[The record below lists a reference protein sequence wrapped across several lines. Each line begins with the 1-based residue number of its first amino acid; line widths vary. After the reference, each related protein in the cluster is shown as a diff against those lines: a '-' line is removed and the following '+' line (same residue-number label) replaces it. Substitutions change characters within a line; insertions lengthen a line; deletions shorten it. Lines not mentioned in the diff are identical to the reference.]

1 MGLIRRIFV
10 VVITMSI
17 ATIPAAAEAL
27 VSPSPAEVTM
37 VDQADMPCCTCCDTQ
52 SDLKATACVLKCVA
66 LASAVLPAMTIAPWH
81 IADGSP
87 RTLVDDTL
95 HGLTRAPPTPP
106 PPA

>member
-17 ATIPAAAEAL
+17 ATIPAAAEAVVL
-27 VSPSPAEVTM
+27 PSPAQVTIANA
-37 VDQADMPCCTCCDTQ
+37 ADMPCCPACDSQ
-52 SDLKATACVLKCVA
+52 GNIKATMCVLKCVA
-66 LASAVLPAMTIAPWH
+66 LAGAILPAITVALPH

-87 RTLVDDTL
+87 RTPVDDTL
-95 HGLTRAPPTPP
+95 RGLVRAPPTHP